1 MLTLPAVV
9 EEILGQAS
17 RRPQAV
23 ALEEVSGRQI
33 TYERLARDVDAVT
46 SGLLKRGL
54 RPGESVLFTIP
65 PSIASITLILS
76 LVRVGATIVAAD
88 PRMGA
93 AVFASRL
100 SMVRPAWVMA
110 ESRVYT
116 VSSHPIARALLRSRG
131 LELPELAAIEARHVR
146 VGSRLPGVPA
156 SVSLDEL
163 RSASPAGPGPQ
174 ARPTDVRIVLFTSGT
189 TAAPKAVVH
198 DERSIGA
205 SMEMLRDQLELTA
218 GDVVFSS
225 ELYLNVP
232 ALMAGARSV
241 MTGFARI
248 DPRRWLRQART
259 FGATVAFG
267 VPSDMVRIVEAAAR
281 DGETLPAGLR
291 LLLLGSAPAH
301 RQFLER
307 LRAVVEP
314 STAVWSVYAM
324 TEMLPVSAI
333 AMNEKLETE
342 ASGDLVGRPFP
353 GVRLRVADDGEL
365 FVSGPNLF
373 RGYMNE
379 DEVTEHA
386 TGDLA
391 TLDEHGRVV
400 ILGRKKQMIIRGR
413 DNIYPSL
420 VESVVDSIPGVR
432 RSCLCGYYDE
442 AQADERLVLV
452 LEPAAG
458 EHEATLIRR
467 VRTAIVAGPTRIDAN
482 AFPDRI
488 VVMPLPMDARSRKT
502 DRAAVSHRLAQ
513 MIT

>member
-1 MLTLPAVV
+1 MLTLSAIV
-9 EEILGQAS
+9 EEILGQGL
-17 RRPQAV
+17 RRPRAI
-23 ALEEVSGRQI
+23 ALEEVSGRQV
-33 TYERLARDVDAVT
+33 TFERLARDVDAVT
-46 SGLLKRGL
+46 AGLLQRGL
-54 RPGESVLFTIP
+54 RAGESVLFTIP
-65 PSIASITLILS
+65 PSIASITLIMA

-100 SMVRPAWVMA
+100 RLVRPAWVMA

-116 VSSHPIARALLRSRG
+116 LSSQPLARALLRTRD
-131 LELPELAAIEARHVR
+131 LELPDLAAIAARHVR
-146 VGSRLPGVPA
+146 VGPRLPGVPA

-163 RSASPAGPGPQ
+163 RSTGPVSVGWHAPA
-174 ARPTDVRIVLFTSGT
+174 TNVRIVLFTSGT
-189 TAAPKAVVH
+189 TSAPKAVVH

-205 SMEMLRDQLELTA
+205 SMELLRDQLQLTA

-241 MTGFARI
+241 ISGFARV

-259 FGATVAFG
+259 SGATVAFA
-267 VPSDMVRIVEAAAR
+267 VPSDMVRIVESAAR
-281 DGETLPAGLR
+281 DGRRLPAALR

-307 LRAVVEP
+307 LRAVIEP
-314 STAVWSVYAM
+314 ATAVWSVYAM
-324 TEMLPVSAI
+324 TEMLPVSAV
-333 AMNEKLETE
+333 AMNEKLETN

-353 GVRLRVADDGEL
+353 AVRVRVAEDGEL

-379 DEVTEHA
+379 EEVTEHA

-391 TLDEHGRVV
+391 ALDEHGRVL

-413 DNIYPSL
+413 ENIYPSL
-420 VESVVDSIPGVR
+420 IESVVDSIPGVR

-442 AQADERLVLV
+442 ARADERLVLV
-452 LEPAAG
+452 LEAAAG
-458 EHEATLIRR
+458 EDDRRLIRR
-467 VRTAIVAGPTRIDAN
+467 VQHAIVAGPKRIDAN

-488 VVMPLPMDARSRKT
+488 IVMPLPVDARSRKT
-502 DRAAVSHRLAQ
+502 DRAAVSQRVAQ
-513 MIT
+513 LLT